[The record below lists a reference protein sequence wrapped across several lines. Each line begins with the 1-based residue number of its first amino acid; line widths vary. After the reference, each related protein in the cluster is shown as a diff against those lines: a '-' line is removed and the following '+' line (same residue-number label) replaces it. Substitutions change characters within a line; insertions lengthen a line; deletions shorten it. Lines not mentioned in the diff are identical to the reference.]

1 MSEAVWEKEMDVN
14 VCVHWTSTHCRR
26 PEHSPSTP
34 QHCTGVDNTLGF
46 PSSHSS
52 SSIQE
57 PQAPYKTNKILKEEK
72 ERGSLFSP
80 LCCCPS
86 SRTIIHTWEKL
97 ASLGETC
104 NKEQPQSILN
114 TGNRL
119 ETSHRYINYQ
129 VNWSQ
134 HIGHIIDNL
143 QMGACQ
149 SSTTT
154 PMHTPGSARLL
165 QTDMHNSEV
174 K

>member
-1 MSEAVWEKEMDVN
+1 MY
-14 VCVHWTSTHCRR
+14 VCTGPAHTAGDLSTLH
-26 PEHSPSTP
+26 PHPSTAQGWTIP
-34 QHCTGVDNTLGF
+34 LAF
-46 PSSHSS
+46 PPVILLLAPTSHRLLSV
-52 SSIQE
+52 
-57 PQAPYKTNKILKEEK
+57 YKTNKILKEGK
-72 ERGSLFSP
+72 ERGSLFSL

-86 SRTIIHTWEKL
+86 SKTIIHTWEKL

-114 TGNRL
+114 TGNRH

-154 PMHTPGSARLL
+154 PAHTPGSARLL
-165 QTDMHNSEV
+165 QTDTHNSEA